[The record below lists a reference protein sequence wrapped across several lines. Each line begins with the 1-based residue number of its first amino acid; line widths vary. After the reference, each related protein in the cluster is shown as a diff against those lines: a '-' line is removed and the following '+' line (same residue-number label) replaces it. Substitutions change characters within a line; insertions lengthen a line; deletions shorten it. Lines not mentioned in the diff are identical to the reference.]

1 MRGLMNLRIGR
12 RGVITDLGDVHGIE
26 DIVVTAVVAVHI
38 NFAFVGE
45 DAINLFIRQRL
56 QRAGAAF
63 AGAGALE
70 LHALRVVD
78 RDFFFMIQAPQHIIC
93 RQGEQLF
100 RLNGLG
106 KRRQV
111 LEVGSLGILCRHHL
125 QQHPARHRLAFMI
138 AGADD
143 KARRQLL

>member
-1 MRGLMNLRIGR
+1 M
-12 RGVITDLGDVHGIE
+12 
-26 DIVVTAVVAVHI
+26 HI

-45 DAINLFIRQRL
+45 DAIYLFIRQRL

-70 LHALRVVD
+70 LHALRIVD
-78 RDFFFMIQAPQHIIC
+78 RDFFFMVQTPQHIVR

-100 RLNGLG
+100 RLDGLG
-106 KRRQV
+106 ERRQV
-111 LEVGSLGILCRHHL
+111 LKVGSLGILRRHHL
-125 QQHPARHRLAFMI
+125 QQHPARHRLTFMF
-138 AGADD
+138 AGADN

>member
-1 MRGLMNLRIGR
+1 
-12 RGVITDLGDVHGIE
+12 
-26 DIVVTAVVAVHI
+26 
-38 NFAFVGE
+38 
-45 DAINLFIRQRL
+45 
-56 QRAGAAF
+56 
-63 AGAGALE
+63 
-70 LHALRVVD
+70 
-78 RDFFFMIQAPQHIIC
+78 MIQAPQHIIR

-111 LEVGSLGILCRHHL
+111 LEVGSLGILRRHHL